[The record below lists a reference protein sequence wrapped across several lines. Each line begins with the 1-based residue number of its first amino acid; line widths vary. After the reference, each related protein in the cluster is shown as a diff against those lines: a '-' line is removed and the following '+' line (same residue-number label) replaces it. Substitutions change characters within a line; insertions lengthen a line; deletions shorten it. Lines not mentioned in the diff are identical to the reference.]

1 MRWDAL
7 FRDMEAQ
14 MAAADERHAAGEIS
28 ERVRVELGGISLQ
41 DRLRSQSGRELVV
54 DLGRAGT
61 LRGVLRHVG
70 AGWVVLERERG
81 SALAALAH
89 VVSVR
94 GLDRFAEPAARAL
107 NLGIAS
113 ALREISRDR
122 SIVALRLAGK
132 ASGEVLHGT
141 IDRVGADF
149 VELAVVAAG
158 EERRPG
164 NVSAVHLLPTSAVAA
179 VLTQQH
185 GWG

>member
-1 MRWDAL
+1 
-7 FRDMEAQ
+7 
-14 MAAADERHAAGEIS
+14 MAAAGELGAASEIS
-28 ERVRVELGGISLQ
+28 ERVRMELGGITLQ
-41 DRLRSQSGRELVV
+41 DRLRSQCGRELVF

-61 LRGVLRHVG
+61 LQGVLRQVG
-70 AGWVVLERERG
+70 AGWVVLDGERG
-81 SALAALAH
+81 SALAVLAH
-89 VVSVR
+89 VVSVT
-94 GLDRFAEPAARAL
+94 GLDRFAESASRTL

-122 SIVALRLAGK
+122 STVVLRRAGK

-158 EERRPG
+158 EARRPG
-164 NVSAVHLLPTSAVAA
+164 NVSAVHLLPMSSVAA

-185 GWG
+185 GWS